1 MLSFILNFHIPF
13 HISQSEQDYF
23 PQNERRCFSWENAT
37 PQLLINLGLLPV
49 VLHILIRSQSETV
62 WYFSLCQIN
71 MLHLN
76 IHLNMFYNSNSAENK
91 RVCIIHLSILQHTLR
106 GGGKK
111 PHYANKCTYGRITA
125 GSLSSLILHILPVC
139 FWRNWKWSRV
149 RYLFSFSSSTF
160 VFHLQKCAGLVK
172 RHSAIVTS
180 PAAIYRAQ
188 CDTVLLY
195 SRHNFNP
202 VQPWELK

>member
-1 MLSFILNFHIPF
+1 MSSFILNFHIPF

-37 PQLLINLGLLPV
+37 QLLINLGLLPV

-91 RVCIIHLSILQHTLR
+91 RVCIIHLLILQHTLR

-111 PHYANKCTYGRITA
+111 NLTMQVNAHMAELQQAPFP
-125 GSLSSLILHILPVC
+125 L
-139 FWRNWKWSRV
+139 W
-149 RYLFSFSSSTF
+149 FSIFCQF
-160 VFHLQKCAGLVK
+160 VFGETGNEAEWGTYFLFLAAHLCSTCKNVLVLW
-172 RHSAIVTS
+172 RGIQLLSLPQLPYIELSVTQS
-180 PAAIYRAQ
+180 Y
-188 CDTVLLY
+188 CTVGTISILC
-195 SRHNFNP
+195 NP
-202 VQPWELK
+202 EN